1 MLDEAAFLASNKVLD
16 WVALNEH
23 LAEVRPI
30 FDAFCTRN
38 RFAYVNRL
46 SLGRYPR
53 MRIERTGA
61 TNIWFDLSMDLD
73 KDGTRFEQFR
83 RDLPYELSGGAYIDV
98 PDGSKYG
105 TRFSEIILCFSGKP
119 FDEVGA
125 VLETEMEEHLP
136 TLEGMGRAYLTD
148 NGQRILLGR

>member
-1 MLDEAAFLASNKVLD
+1 MRRTPPCRGTQHGVEVETLGSPPRPREVLGMLDEAAFLASNKVLD

-53 MRIERTGA
+53 MRIE
-61 TNIWFDLSMDLD
+61 
-73 KDGTRFEQFR
+73 
-83 RDLPYELSGGAYIDV
+83 
-98 PDGSKYG
+98 
-105 TRFSEIILCFSGKP
+105 
-119 FDEVGA
+119 
-125 VLETEMEEHLP
+125 
-136 TLEGMGRAYLTD
+136 
-148 NGQRILLGR
+148 